1 VASGESSKT
10 DQSDMRHKHVPQR
23 TCSACREVKP
33 KRELIRVVR
42 TPEGTVVV
50 DEMGKASGRGA
61 YLCRARAC
69 WEKGIGQSHQK
80 GSGPLAHA
88 LKVTLSDK
96 DRAAL
101 LAYAEQLPGTASE
114 DATD

>member
-1 VASGESSKT
+1 
-10 DQSDMRHKHVPQR
+10 MRQKHVPQR
-23 TCSACREVKP
+23 TCSACRAVKP
-33 KRELIRVVR
+33 KRDLIRIVR
-42 TPEGTVVV
+42 TPEGTVAV
-50 DEMGKASGRGA
+50 DETGKASGRGA

-69 WEKGIGQSHQK
+69 WEKGIGQSHQQ

-88 LKVTLSDK
+88 LKVSLSEK

-101 LAYAEQLPGTASE
+101 LAYAEQLPEPASL